1 MSDVAGQAVEL
12 LHTLGHL
19 YGRHGQIKRGLALL
33 VVAARLAPDDVGV
46 LRTLADAFLTDG
58 SPRRAITVLKR
69 LRQLPG
75 GDHPVVALLE
85 SRALWAAGDTRA
97 ARMAFRDFLTRDGE
111 AKP

>member
-1 MSDVAGQAVEL
+1 MSDAVGPGVEL

-33 VVAARLAPDDVGV
+33 VIAARLAPDDVGV

-58 SPRRAITVLKR
+58 SPQRAIIVIKR

-85 SRALWAAGDTRA
+85 SRALWAAGDARA
-97 ARMAFRDFLTRDGE
+97 ARMAFRDFLTRDRE